1 MFINHDMK
9 MLMEKMSES
18 LEVGEKSFEK
28 LSIIVIDMI
37 EEEYQDPSQLIN
49 N

>member
-1 MFINHDMK
+1 MK

-18 LEVGEKSFEK
+18 LGAGEKSFKK
-28 LSIIVIDMI
+28 LSTIVTDMI
-37 EEEYQDPSQLIN
+37 EEEYQDSCQLIN